1 MPPHNSSGS
10 LKEEHHELGIL
21 PPYKEQPSNPL
32 RPAQSTPNLR
42 QKTSLL
48 PHPNHSSAS
57 ISYSDPSHTVITPAS
72 DWQDHTQS
80 DISKPP
86 DPAWPGQRVNLTQE
100 QDPIPNPADDPKIY
114 PGPLQLSLLMLGI
127 SLAAFVV
134 ALDRTIV
141 ATAIPQITDDF
152 HSPGDVGWFGSAYLL
167 TSCAFQPTYGRIFAH
182 FDVRGS
188 FLVALGLF
196 EVGSLICG
204 IAQSAVMLLVGR
216 AIAGLGCAGVFAGV
230 MAVITLAVPLTKRPI
245 YMSFVG
251 SMYVSL
257 LLF

>member
-1 MPPHNSSGS
+1 MPSHNSSGS
-10 LKEEHHELGIL
+10 RKEEHHELGIV
-21 PPYKEQPSNPL
+21 PPFNEQTSNPL
-32 RPAQSTPNLR
+32 RPAQSTPILR
-42 QKTSLL
+42 QNPSLI
-48 PHPNHSSAS
+48 PHPNHSLTS
-57 ISYSDPSHTVITPAS
+57 ISYSSPPDTLITQAS
-72 DWQDHTQS
+72 DWPGHTRS
-80 DISKPP
+80 DITKPP
-86 DPAWPGQRVNLTQE
+86 DPAWPSHRVTLTEE
-100 QDPIPNPADDPKIY
+100 QGPIPNPADDPTIY

-204 IAQSAVMLLVGR
+204 IAQSAPMLLVGR

-230 MAVITLAVPLTKRPI
+230 MVIITLAVPLTKRPI
-245 YMSFVG
+245 YMGFVG
-251 SMYVSL
+251 SMYVPL
-257 LLF
+257 LSF